1 MAVGTLR
8 SWKVRA
14 VVIARVCL
22 ATTLLLRIS
31 DWASRVTFYTEL
43 AILLELVLGAA
54 IAVGWRIRYAAALVF
69 LGTLAAAALAPYLH
83 LVLLPAHP
91 ATTAAVLITSGI
103 LVCFGQ
109 NTEKGEVDIFEDNPS
124 SSESLCAL
132 PHETWENEI
141 EVTIRLEDS
150 HILGQQRYRGV
161 VTIHDRSRGPEKV
174 MKLVRS

>member
-1 MAVGTLR
+1 M
-8 SWKVRA
+8 
-14 VVIARVCL
+14 
-22 ATTLLLRIS
+22 
-31 DWASRVTFYTEL
+31 
-43 AILLELVLGAA
+43 
-54 IAVGWRIRYAAALVF
+54 
-69 LGTLAAAALAPYLH
+69 
-83 LVLLPAHP
+83 
-91 ATTAAVLITSGI
+91 LITSGI